1 MSKESSDLS
10 TAVRG
15 SNLKL
20 ATPDPKGKRKNA
32 SGSPRK
38 ARDDQASEVRL
49 ANYASAPN
57 IAGSLAWP
65 AAMHPATAVLLPR
78 ADPRCLMHPTFD
90 YLE

>member
-15 SNLKL
+15 SNFNP

-49 ANYASAPN
+49 ANYASAP
-57 IAGSLAWP
+57 SLAWP

-78 ADPRCLMHPTFD
+78 ADSLCLMHPFACSQD
-90 YLE
+90 ADD